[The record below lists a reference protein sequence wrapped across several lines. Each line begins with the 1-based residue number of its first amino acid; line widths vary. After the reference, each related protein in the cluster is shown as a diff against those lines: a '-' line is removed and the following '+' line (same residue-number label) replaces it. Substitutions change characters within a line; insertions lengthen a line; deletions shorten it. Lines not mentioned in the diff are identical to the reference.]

1 MLSMRN
7 LFLLFLLGLPSLLFA
22 QGYSI
27 SDYHCDS
34 LFVALSND
42 DRVTDEFSQDE
53 LSRYYIEEPAHLIK
67 IDIVQNHSFKVY
79 TNNPTEVSGG
89 RQLQFIESFDIRKY
103 ENRRKMDERT
113 TLVYDKYGVS
123 IELLSITELNQ
134 LIDQKKSESQNYV
147 LTSFPNDSV
156 QSTYTSKKDW
166 ALDHPQLAQIL
177 NL

>member
-1 MLSMRN
+1 MRN
-7 LFLLFLLGLPSLLFA
+7 FFLFFLLILPSILVA
-22 QGYSI
+22 QTYNV
-27 SDYHCDS
+27 SDYQCDS
-34 LFVALSND
+34 LFLALSND
-42 DRVTDEFSQDE
+42 TRIANEFSQDE

-89 RQLQFIESFDIRKY
+89 RQQQFIESFDIRKY
-103 ENRRKMDERT
+103 ENRRKMNERT
-113 TLVYDKYGVS
+113 TLVYDKYGIS